1 MDKTITFTNA
11 SGIFFQLF
19 QKTSSQ
25 IPGAVELVYLN
36 DLSPDGTIVT
46 PIPDSTDKS
55 KIIFYFL
62 PLAHP
67 KGTIGRFIYAGEN
80 ALPSICETY
89 TYDPLTPVDNCKVT
103 VIVTVTESA
112 TPATVRLENKSNLR
126 LSLERMG
133 PMKVFEE
140 GKKDS
145 FQKVAQIGPYETF
158 TYSGFVGQHYVVRD
172 MYSGMVVEWFWINTQ
187 DFSYQLL
194 LKSRLNRTNGN
205 EPVTIRF
212 INCSTIKKGVYD
224 IAPDGALTS
233 DIPKINIGE
242 VVEEK
247 GYAGNI
253 YYYPAHD
260 ASDIIP
266 DNDAAHD
273 QLFIAGTASVQDV
286 FLIDKTKSIQVSFH
300 NQMNLVLNAYMVI
313 NGVQYLFGK
322 NAPSSTST
330 LPSLGE
336 IAPHD
341 TLSLY
346 SEIGMEWVFTV
357 KYGDEESGPVHRMTV
372 SEAGVYNLN
381 GNHLGQAITAE
392 SATRT
397 VRLTN
402 KSPFTIS
409 VQEKKTDESLGNILG
424 TVDSADYKEFLEVKV
439 GTALEAKDQYSGH
452 RIAQIVVPHGVDT
465 FFYDIQYKSW
475 KSQHNS
481 TLTIY
486 NRTNIWLNAYW
497 FDYDGKEQQIAEIA
511 PGCIQKLKTFLTHP
525 WVLKDQKSG
534 RIVECLY
541 ANQAEE
547 LVEINSFS
555 IIPKEGEPT
564 VQITFTNKL
573 PFGVDL
579 YQVTAE
585 HEEEFLRTL
594 PTDDTYTMTNQN
606 ATPIRIREFQSQ
618 AEVELYVPGTAP
630 VQMLDIQL
638 KAPHSSLTTKVEI
651 INLSVFNIEVFAF
664 DENGNYKKLVGI
676 DPRMSENVSDVVVG
690 QPFFIREK
698 KSQKVMGYFVSTVN
712 PVRYEFSGINLR
724 SVVSEQ
730 TNRVTFQNASKLPV
744 DVYWMNYNGEEELK
758 GHMEPQTDILQK
770 VIFNEARIGHIYA
783 FRETSSNILLDEV
796 IISSSSD
803 YQTRDITARI
813 ISPTT
818 RNADQLWSGEVALFT
833 EPNYQ
838 GKVYIFHNDAYR
850 YLKQE
855 IGAPIKSIKLGPGTA
870 LTGFT
875 DVTFLGNHDVFYLDT
890 PDLTET
896 DIQYNMSSFRIST
909 ITPELTSGISAISR
923 LTEEPVLTPNAGKK
937 EISYR
942 TVYRT
947 TITFPATVSAVDI
960 FSTEETTFEAGG
972 KTYTVDPV
980 KHARIHVN
988 SAKQLVLTSPA
999 TKLRE
1004 AILMLRTDTMLENER
1019 FFVFQDIDLHKKL
1032 ANLETGTLAK
1042 NKQLLGIKPNYT
1054 DDQIQGVQTAI
1065 QNLAKAM
1072 PAVHGTK
1079 AIGQTKDLYT
1089 APDGMT
1095 YRTWEINFTNGET
1108 AGNNQAV
1115 FRTLSAEEI
1124 EAATRLDAVDIPR
1137 RNLDTELG
1145 QLGVWDFAKKVTSI
1159 VFQPVIQAAKN
1170 VAGVTSDVAQKS
1182 VSAVVDTAEGVV
1194 DVASDIAQK
1203 GASAVAGAA
1212 NDVAGVTSDIAQKGA
1227 SAVADTAKDVA
1238 GVTSDIAKKGVAA
1251 VASTVKD
1258 TAQVVATTGV
1268 AAINMLKSGA
1278 EEVGEFASDTA
1289 SAALNLPSQ
1298 AIDLADD
1305 VVEDIMS
1312 VGETVLKATL
1322 DLGDEIIEFTIDTVD
1337 KLADCIELIIE
1348 KVVDTVDEIIDYLKD
1363 LFNWQ
1368 DILDTHGL
1376 MVRYFNSTLDLLRQR
1391 VIPDM
1396 EVKIDNLL
1404 SSIEDKIIG
1413 YLDEMIDDFGAG
1425 ANATESD
1432 GKSVGDEVMD
1442 KLHWF
1447 MDKIFGDEA
1456 SDSTSTSN
1464 GDSGLGTA
1472 EEQEGI
1478 LSVLEELK
1486 NKLAGLLDQYGAKII
1501 DTFIDGIETM
1511 ASAVTAGKDA
1521 GKRLIGGLLTI
1532 AKALMQTGFAIVK
1545 ALIAIL
1551 LKLFKAVI
1559 TLFQQACN
1567 AKIDIPFISDLYKTA
1582 TNSDLTILSIAS
1594 LLIAAPTTII
1604 CKIAFGKPPKEMIAP
1619 AANSLSIEWAQFL
1632 SIAYGTTHLA
1642 LGILETMND
1651 IANVRKE
1658 VDVPGLKSKKP
1669 QQVNV
1674 QNGANVT
1681 SNTAGQ
1687 NAVIQNVRVNIN
1699 TTYGPP
1705 PPPPSTA
1712 ATPTKTPWMSASD
1725 PSHLLPVLVMILGI
1739 FTQGFGLPVK
1749 GMSHN
1754 SGNSGSDPNKTKGDT
1769 EPIESASGNTERASN
1784 TMNSDSSNL
1793 GSATNATDS
1802 NASNSGSATN
1812 PPNNDPNTPI
1822 TAPENSAVS
1831 DESRILNFSFDN
1843 FKDGVASSVWIYQ
1856 WLYAFIGAAD
1866 WAFDKWGSDG
1876 VKKIS
1881 GPGAKY
1887 LTTGLGVVHLGLQGW
1902 QIVLDVLATPDGGAE
1917 KTKLAFRSLAS
1928 AVSVAPNIGKVLFL
1942 SNINLACKG
1951 IPVLVGTGCN
1961 SLGHLIEG
1969 SIFIARGIYKDV

>member
-1 MDKTITFTNA
+1 M
-11 SGIFFQLF
+11 
-19 QKTSSQ
+19 
-25 IPGAVELVYLN
+25 
-36 DLSPDGTIVT
+36 
-46 PIPDSTDKS
+46 
-55 KIIFYFL
+55 
-62 PLAHP
+62 
-67 KGTIGRFIYAGEN
+67 
-80 ALPSICETY
+80 
-89 TYDPLTPVDNCKVT
+89 
-103 VIVTVTESA
+103 
-112 TPATVRLENKSNLR
+112 
-126 LSLERMG
+126 
-133 PMKVFEE
+133 
-140 GKKDS
+140 
-145 FQKVAQIGPYETF
+145 
-158 TYSGFVGQHYVVRD
+158 
-172 MYSGMVVEWFWINTQ
+172 
-187 DFSYQLL
+187 
-194 LKSRLNRTNGN
+194 
-205 EPVTIRF
+205 
-212 INCSTIKKGVYD
+212 
-224 IAPDGALTS
+224 
-233 DIPKINIGE
+233 
-242 VVEEK
+242 
-247 GYAGNI
+247 
-253 YYYPAHD
+253 
-260 ASDIIP
+260 
-266 DNDAAHD
+266 
-273 QLFIAGTASVQDV
+273 
-286 FLIDKTKSIQVSFH
+286 
-300 NQMNLVLNAYMVI
+300 
-313 NGVQYLFGK
+313 
-322 NAPSSTST
+322 
-330 LPSLGE
+330 
-336 IAPHD
+336 
-341 TLSLY
+341 
-346 SEIGMEWVFTV
+346 
-357 KYGDEESGPVHRMTV
+357 
-372 SEAGVYNLN
+372 
-381 GNHLGQAITAE
+381 
-392 SATRT
+392 
-397 VRLTN
+397 
-402 KSPFTIS
+402 
-409 VQEKKTDESLGNILG
+409 
-424 TVDSADYKEFLEVKV
+424 
-439 GTALEAKDQYSGH
+439 
-452 RIAQIVVPHGVDT
+452 
-465 FFYDIQYKSW
+465 
-475 KSQHNS
+475 
-481 TLTIY
+481 
-486 NRTNIWLNAYW
+486 
-497 FDYDGKEQQIAEIA
+497 
-511 PGCIQKLKTFLTHP
+511 
-525 WVLKDQKSG
+525 
-534 RIVECLY
+534 
-541 ANQAEE
+541 
-547 LVEINSFS
+547 
-555 IIPKEGEPT
+555 
-564 VQITFTNKL
+564 
-573 PFGVDL
+573 
-579 YQVTAE
+579 
-585 HEEEFLRTL
+585 
-594 PTDDTYTMTNQN
+594 
-606 ATPIRIREFQSQ
+606 
-618 AEVELYVPGTAP
+618 
-630 VQMLDIQL
+630 
-638 KAPHSSLTTKVEI
+638 
-651 INLSVFNIEVFAF
+651 
-664 DENGNYKKLVGI
+664 
-676 DPRMSENVSDVVVG
+676 
-690 QPFFIREK
+690 
-698 KSQKVMGYFVSTVN
+698 
-712 PVRYEFSGINLR
+712 
-724 SVVSEQ
+724 
-730 TNRVTFQNASKLPV
+730 
-744 DVYWMNYNGEEELK
+744 
-758 GHMEPQTDILQK
+758 
-770 VIFNEARIGHIYA
+770 
-783 FRETSSNILLDEV
+783 
-796 IISSSSD
+796 
-803 YQTRDITARI
+803 
-813 ISPTT
+813 
-818 RNADQLWSGEVALFT
+818 
-833 EPNYQ
+833 
-838 GKVYIFHNDAYR
+838 
-850 YLKQE
+850 
-855 IGAPIKSIKLGPGTA
+855 
-870 LTGFT
+870 
-875 DVTFLGNHDVFYLDT
+875 
-890 PDLTET
+890 
-896 DIQYNMSSFRIST
+896 
-909 ITPELTSGISAISR
+909 
-923 LTEEPVLTPNAGKK
+923 
-937 EISYR
+937 
-942 TVYRT
+942 
-947 TITFPATVSAVDI
+947 
-960 FSTEETTFEAGG
+960 
-972 KTYTVDPV
+972 
-980 KHARIHVN
+980 
-988 SAKQLVLTSPA
+988 
-999 TKLRE
+999 
-1004 AILMLRTDTMLENER
+1004 
-1019 FFVFQDIDLHKKL
+1019 
-1032 ANLETGTLAK
+1032 
-1042 NKQLLGIKPNYT
+1042 
-1054 DDQIQGVQTAI
+1054 
-1065 QNLAKAM
+1065 
-1072 PAVHGTK
+1072 
-1079 AIGQTKDLYT
+1079 
-1089 APDGMT
+1089 
-1095 YRTWEINFTNGET
+1095 
-1108 AGNNQAV
+1108 
-1115 FRTLSAEEI
+1115 
-1124 EAATRLDAVDIPR
+1124 
-1137 RNLDTELG
+1137 
-1145 QLGVWDFAKKVTSI
+1145 
-1159 VFQPVIQAAKN
+1159 
-1170 VAGVTSDVAQKS
+1170 
-1182 VSAVVDTAEGVV
+1182 
-1194 DVASDIAQK
+1194 
-1203 GASAVAGAA
+1203 
-1212 NDVAGVTSDIAQKGA
+1212 
-1227 SAVADTAKDVA
+1227 
-1238 GVTSDIAKKGVAA
+1238 TSDIAKKGVAA

-1268 AAINMLKSGA
+1268 AAINMAKSGA

-1298 AIDLADD
+1298 AIDLTED

-1348 KVVDTVDEIIDYLKD
+1348 KVVDTVDKIIDYLKD

-1368 DILDTHGL
+1368 DIIDTHDL

-1619 AANSLSIEWAQFL
+1619 AANSLSIGWAQFL

-1856 WLYAFIGAAD
+1856 WLYTIISAAD
-1866 WAFDKWGSDG
+1866 WAVDKWAPDD
-1876 VKKIS
+1876 VKKII
-1881 GPGAKY
+1881 GPRAKY

-1951 IPVLVGTGCN
+1951 IPILVGTGCN